1 MKKNNVI
8 VKLFQKLF
16 KNLNPKNPE
25 DSYLVTLT
33 DEFIKVEHP
42 KRKTEKIEW
51 KDILEIKFINTDSG
65 PAAPDVW
72 LTILGKNSVCLIPQG
87 AKGFETVY
95 DIVSKYE
102 GFNFENVT
110 KSMRSTNNDEF
121 ILWKK

>member
-1 MKKNNVI
+1 MLTETKTKKI
-8 VKLFQKLF
+8 LWRHKDLISWTKGF
-16 KNLNPKNPE
+16 
-25 DSYLVTLT
+25 S
-33 DEFIKVEHP
+33 
-42 KRKTEKIEW
+42 RKTEKILW

-72 LTILGKNSVCLIPQG
+72 LTILGKNSACLIPQG

>member
-8 VKLFQKLF
+8 VELFQKIF
-16 KNLNPKNPE
+16 KNLKPKNPE

-33 DEFIKVEHP
+33 DVFIKVEHP
-42 KRKTEKIEW
+42 KRKTEKILW

-72 LTILGKNSVCLIPQG
+72 LTILGKNSGCLIPQG

-110 KSMRSTNNDEF
+110 KSIRSTNNDEF